1 MVVLSCDV
9 LVCRD
14 GEGAAVTGH
23 FAAVKE
29 MGMVEAAHERSSS
42 SVRPVD
48 LSKLLERL
56 ELGIGQAAQLCGV
69 SIRQLS
75 YWTDKEIVKPT
86 EKGGSRTYDYQAIE
100 KVYLIKQALDQG
112 YSLEGAV
119 QEATTYLARRDR
131 KQKKVAGMPEAELR
145 KLAAER
151 PDRLRQFAGRIR
163 RGLRTYRV
171 SGDLGRLV
179 ASVSGFERLIA
190 FLEANPYTV
199 NTARQIA
206 LRVGREAER
215 VQEELNL
222 LEQRRFV
229 QKISY
234 PGADVYRY
242 IPPRRR

>member
-1 MVVLSCDV
+1 MAEVA
-9 LVCRD
+9 R
-14 GEGAAVTGH
+14 
-23 FAAVKE
+23 
-29 MGMVEAAHERSSS
+29 ERPRS

-75 YWTDKEIVKPT
+75 YWTDKGIVQPT
-86 EKGGSRTYDYQAIE
+86 ERGGSRTYDYLAIE
-100 KVYLIKQALDQG
+100 KVCLIKQALDQG

-119 QEATTYLARRDR
+119 AEADAFLARRGEEQDTLETT
-131 KQKKVAGMPEAELR
+131 PEAELR
-145 KLAAER
+145 KLVLAQSEK
-151 PDRLRQFAGRIR
+151 LRQFADRIR

-179 ASVSGFERLIA
+179 ASVSGLEKLIA

-206 LRVGREAER
+206 LRVGREAEQ
-215 VQEELNL
+215 VEKELDL

-229 QKISY
+229 QKITY

>member
-1 MVVLSCDV
+1 MAEVA
-9 LVCRD
+9 R
-14 GEGAAVTGH
+14 
-23 FAAVKE
+23 
-29 MGMVEAAHERSSS
+29 ERGQT

-56 ELGIGQAAQLCGV
+56 ELGIGQAAHLCGV

-75 YWTDKEIVKPT
+75 YWTDKGLVRPKSG
-86 EKGGSRTYDYQAIE
+86 GGSRTYDYRAIE
-100 KVYLIKQALDQG
+100 KVCLIKQALDQG

-119 QEATTYLARRDR
+119 AEADVFLTRQGREHEQLEGTPADEVRRLVVARS
-131 KQKKVAGMPEAELR
+131 
-145 KLAAER
+145 ER
-151 PDRLRQFAGRIR
+151 LGQLSDRIR

-171 SGDLGRLV
+171 SGDLGRMA
-179 ASVSGFERLIA
+179 ASLTGLEKLIA

-199 NTARQIA
+199 NTTRQIA
-206 LRVGREAER
+206 LRVGREVDV
-215 VQEELNL
+215 VQKELDL
-222 LEQRRFV
+222 LEERRFI

>member
-1 MVVLSCDV
+1 MPDV
-9 LVCRD
+9 PRD
-14 GEGAAVTGH
+14 RG
-23 FAAVKE
+23 
-29 MGMVEAAHERSSS
+29 SS

-75 YWTDKEIVKPT
+75 YWTDKGIIKPSDQ
-86 EKGGSRTYDYQAIE
+86 GGSRTYDYTSIE
-100 KVYLIKQALDQG
+100 KVSLIKQALDQG

-119 QEATTYLARRDR
+119 GEAEAYL
-131 KQKKVAGMPEAELR
+131 KQQAKQQGALKSMDDAELR
-145 KLAAER
+145 KLILARAEK
-151 PDRLRQFAGRIR
+151 LHLFADRIR

-179 ASVSGFERLIA
+179 ASVNGLEKLIA

-206 LRVGREAER
+206 IRVGREGDQ
-215 VQEELNL
+215 VQKELDL